1 VDFSPYPP
9 GQGVRHTQWGIGVVE
24 AIDPAKGRIQIRFAS
39 GSRTLSLA
47 HCLSRGLL
55 FPEEIFDTEI

>member
-9 GQGVRHTQWGIGVVE
+9 GQGVRHTQWGPGVVE

-39 GSRTLSLA
+39 GSHTLSLA
-47 HCLSRGLL
+47 HCITRGLL
-55 FPEEIFDTEI
+55 FPEDIFDSEM